1 MTARPVE
8 AVLVVYYGP
17 EAHHV
22 TYGRNVRGGGYTKDY
37 IQLSRLPAFLEWAER
52 LFPRPAG
59 AELEVPLRYEWPGG
73 SVPGDFV
80 YESSDRPHL
89 KWETSLG
96 APQPWRMT
104 ETPSE
109 STSETIPGDPA
120 RTIVSEAEAEYES
133 LGSKGAGRPYL
144 VAVKLRDEAAVLHV
158 RAYLDGASATY
169 DWARLDLLPLPV
181 QEMARRT
188 TQRRALAWELFDG
201 RGVPPTAVIE
211 TAIGLLPNSQDVRAT
226 LSAMSSEEAAALSR
240 YLRDPGHGLFFDP
253 ARNHDAWIQ
262 ALSIPDE
269 LLVAAPAILEIL
281 SDRAPSSQVEDLT
294 AETLATDETEVE
306 EFREQI
312 EAADYSVPDS
322 TSTVKTRG
330 SAQRAFAD
338 AVKRNYG
345 HRCAITGVKT
355 HKFLVASH
363 IVPWSEDQTI
373 RLDPSNGICLS
384 LVVDR
389 AFESGFL
396 RIDDDLTIRV
406 DRSRVGDDGALL
418 NMLDVHDG
426 QKLNTPTHAAP
437 NVAYL
442 QRRRE
447 LIDRLD
453 ESH

>member
-1 MTARPVE
+1 M
-8 AVLVVYYGP
+8 VYYGP

-37 IQLSRLPAFLEWAER
+37 IQLSRLPAFIEWAER
-52 LFPRPAG
+52 LFPRPPG

-73 SVPGDFV
+73 TAPGDFV
-80 YESSDRPHL
+80 YQSSDRPHL

-96 APQPWRMT
+96 APRPWRMT
-104 ETPSE
+104 ESPSE
-109 STSETIPGDPA
+109 STPETIPGDPA
-120 RTIVSEAEAEYES
+120 RTILSEAEAEYES
-133 LGSKGAGRPYL
+133 LASKGAGRPYL
-144 VAVKLRDEAAVLHV
+144 VAVKLRDEPAVLHV
-158 RAYLDGASATY
+158 RAYLDGASAAY
-169 DWARLDLLPLPV
+169 DWARLDLLPMPV

-188 TQRRALAWELFDG
+188 TQRRALAWELFES
-201 RGVPPTAVIE
+201 RGVAPTASIE
-211 TAIGLLPNSQDVRAT
+211 TAIASLPNSEDVRAT
-226 LSAMSSEEAAALSR
+226 LSAMSPEGSAALAR

-262 ALSIPDE
+262 SPSVPDE
-269 LLVAAPAILEIL
+269 LLAAAPAILEIL
-281 SDRAPSSQVEDLT
+281 SDQTPSAQADDLT
-294 AETLATDETEVE
+294 AETLATDESEVE
-306 EFREQI
+306 QFREQI

-345 HRCAITGVKT
+345 YRCAITGVKT
-355 HKFLVASH
+355 PKFLVASH
-363 IVPWSEDQTI
+363 IVPWSEDQSI

-389 AFESGFL
+389 AFESGYL
-396 RIDDDLTIRV
+396 RINDDLTISV
-406 DRSRVGDDGALL
+406 DRSRIGDDSALL
-418 NMLDVHDG
+418 NMLGVYDG
-426 QKLNTPTHAAP
+426 QTLNAPTQAAP
-437 NVAYL
+437 NAAYL

-453 ESH
+453 ESQ